1 MRQQRRWISALA
13 VRALFVAATLG
24 TTESARAQSNAPTP
38 LPPVVNETVP
48 LYPTRQA
55 LFDIPFQIDPPVAG
69 QEPTEV
75 QLHVSEN
82 QGQNWSLH
90 AKVAPQEG
98 RFSYRATH
106 DGEFWFLVR
115 TLSRTGKLLPERPFE
130 PELRVMVDTV
140 PPQLTLDLKRGTAGD
155 IVVAWKTSD
164 PNLKLET
171 LQLTYQGV
179 DGGANW
185 TPITAAAS
193 RPVGDGSWSGT
204 TSFVPTGALPPLY
217 VRAEVTDG
225 AGNVASTQSQL
236 DSRPGEGTTNPNA
249 LPPTASP
256 QPLGVAR
263 NPDPWKPAAP
273 GTPPFTSNHPPAD
286 TRPFASGPNSGSLPS
301 RGGEPPSMAKSFPG
315 REQIPPGLD
324 PGFSN
329 GGIGMHAESGNSFNP
344 GNSGTAQPPSE
355 ELVPPGRSNRF
366 GATSAPNG
374 TGRVAPTN
382 PRTEAAAEVIGPG
395 EAELLPTPTPI
406 PGRKEESMA
415 ARESSEP
422 GPSFGAPSGGQL
434 PSTTKITA
442 DDLPLATSPRSNE
455 PAKVST
461 IPGADGPTPAG
472 IKPRLVNSRRFELD
486 YDIESVGSAGV
497 AKVELWGTRDGGK
510 TWTSLGNDPDS
521 TSPYV
526 VIVDREGIYGFRMVI
541 ESTTGLRSPA
551 PQPGELPEVWVGV
564 DVTKPTAKITSAQ
577 VGEGDRAGEMEV
589 RWEAG
594 DTALTSRPIALAF
607 SESHDGPWTM
617 IASGLSN
624 QGSYVWRIDN
634 RMPAKMYLKLD
645 ARDEAGNVGT
655 FVTPEPV
662 AIQRVRPQ
670 GKIRGVRPIGESA
683 RLRLPAELPKR

>member
-1 MRQQRRWISALA
+1 MMIVATPA
-13 VRALFVAATLG
+13 VRA
-24 TTESARAQSNAPTP
+24 QSGGLTP
-38 LPPVVNETVP
+38 LPPVTNETVP

-55 LFDIPFQIDPPVAG
+55 LFDIPFQIDPPLPG

-82 QGQNWSLH
+82 QGQTWSLH

-98 RFSYRATH
+98 RFSYRAAR

-115 TLSRTGKLLPERPFE
+115 TLSRASKLLPERPFE

-140 PPQLTLDLKRGTAGD
+140 PPQLVLDLKRGTAGD
-155 IVVAWKTSD
+155 IVCSWKTSD

-171 LQLTYQGV
+171 LQLSYQGV

-193 RPVGDGSWSGT
+193 RPAADGSWAGT

-256 QPLGVAR
+256 QPLGAAR
-263 NPDPWKPAAP
+263 NPGPWQQAAP
-273 GTPPFTSNHPPAD
+273 GTPPFTANHSPAE
-286 TRPFASGPNSGSLPS
+286 TRPFASGPNSGSLPN
-301 RGGEPPSMAKSFPG
+301 RATEPPTMAKSFPG

-324 PGFSN
+324 PGFAN
-329 GGIGMHAESGNSFNP
+329 RDPGMYAAP
-344 GNSGTAQPPSE
+344 GNPSSGSPNSE
-355 ELVPPGRSNRF
+355 ELIAPGRTNRF
-366 GATSAPNG
+366 DATSGPNG
-374 TGRVAPTN
+374 TGRTAPTS
-382 PRTEAAAEVIGPG
+382 PRTEAPAEVIGPG

-406 PGRKEESMA
+406 PGRKEESLA
-415 ARESSEP
+415 ARDTSEP
-422 GPSFGAPSGGQL
+422 GPSFGAPGGGRL
-434 PSTTKITA
+434 PSTPKITG
-442 DDLPLATSPRSNE
+442 DDLPPATTSRSGE
-455 PAKVST
+455 PPKVSS

-564 DVTKPTAKITSAQ
+564 DVTKPTAKITTAQ

-589 RWEAG
+589 RWEAH

-607 SESHDGPWTM
+607 SESADGPWTM

-655 FVTPEPV
+655 FITPEPV

>member
-1 MRQQRRWISALA
+1 MRQQRWSISALA
-13 VRALFVAATLG
+13 VRALIVVATIG
-24 TTESARAQSNAPTP
+24 TTAPARTQTNGPTP
-38 LPPVVNETVP
+38 LPPITTEGVP
-48 LYPTRQA
+48 LFPTRQA
-55 LFDIPFQIDPPVAG
+55 LFDIPFQIDPPVPG

-82 QGQNWSLH
+82 QGQTWSLH

-98 RFSYRATH
+98 RFSYRAAR

-115 TLSRTGKLLPERPFE
+115 TLSRAGKLLPERPFE

-155 IVVAWKTSD
+155 IVCSWKTSD
-164 PNLKLET
+164 PNLKIET

-193 RPVGDGSWSGT
+193 RPTGDGSWSGT

-217 VRAEVTDG
+217 VRADVTDG

-236 DSRPGEGTTNPNA
+236 DPRPGDGTTNPNA
-249 LPPTASP
+249 LPPNAST
-256 QPLGVAR
+256 QPLGAAR
-263 NPDPWKPAAP
+263 NTSPWQPAAP
-273 GTPPFTSNHPPAD
+273 GTPTFSPNHPPLE
-286 TRPFASGPNSGSLPS
+286 TRPFTSGPNSAALPG
-301 RGGEPPSMAKSFPG
+301 RGIEPPSMAKTFPG

-329 GGIGMHAESGNSFNP
+329 GGLGMYTESN
-344 GNSGTAQPPSE
+344 NSGSALPSNDE
-355 ELVPPGRSNRF
+355 VIPPGRSNRF
-366 GATSAPNG
+366 DATSSPNDA
-374 TGRVAPTN
+374 GRRAPTS

-395 EAELLPTPTPI
+395 DAELLPTPTPI

-422 GPSFGAPSGGQL
+422 GPSFGAPGGAEL
-434 PSTTKITA
+434 PSFTKSSDDVLPPTTT
-442 DDLPLATSPRSNE
+442 PRSGE
-455 PAKVST
+455 PTKVST
-461 IPGADGPTPAG
+461 IPGADGPTPTG

-564 DVTKPTAKITSAQ
+564 DITKPTAKITAAQ

-589 RWEAG
+589 RWEAR

-607 SESHDGPWTM
+607 SESADGPWTM

-634 RMPAKMYLKLD
+634 RMPARMYLKLD

-655 FVTPEPV
+655 FITPEPV